1 MKDNPDSGLHWIGTS
16 TFPDCMLSK
25 PKDRRIAALLALA
38 GAILPVSGFHKFYM
52 GQPKWGILYVLLS
65 ATMIPKVASAIEA
78 IWYLFQ
84 DADEFAQSS
93 GAVTQKTRPIQTIA
107 AADALRQLEQL
118 RLEGLVSEY
127 EFEQKRRQLLDRIG

>member
-1 MKDNPDSGLHWIGTS
+1 M
-16 TFPDCMLSK
+16 
-25 PKDRRIAALLALA
+25 
-38 GAILPVSGFHKFYM
+38 PVSGFHKFYM